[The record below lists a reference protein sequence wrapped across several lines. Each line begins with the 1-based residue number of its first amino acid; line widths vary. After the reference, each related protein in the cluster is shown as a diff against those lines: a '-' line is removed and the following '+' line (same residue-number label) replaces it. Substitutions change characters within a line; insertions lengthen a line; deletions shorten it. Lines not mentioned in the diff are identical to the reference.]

1 MNQAV
6 APGSSLTEHG
16 FTLIEIMITVVI
28 ISLLAA
34 VAIPSY
40 TAYVRRGQLSEAS
53 TYMSDYRI
61 KMEQYYQDNKN
72 YGATAGTVC
81 ATDATA
87 AGWSGFAPGARYFTF
102 ACATSGSGQAYVLT
116 ATGSGSNTTGYAYT
130 INQAG
135 IKRTTSYAGSAS
147 TANCWMTKSSSACD

>member
-1 MNQAV
+1 MLNTPPTHRKA
-6 APGSSLTEHG
+6 AAG
-16 FTLIEIMITVVI
+16 FTLIEVMITVVVI
-28 ISLLAA
+28 GLLAA
-34 VAIPSY
+34 VAVPSY
-40 TAYVRRGQLSEAS
+40 TGYVRRGQLTEAG
-53 TYMSDYRI
+53 TYLSDYRI

-102 ACATSGSGQAYVLT
+102 SCSTSASGQAYVLT
-116 ATGSGSNTTGYAYT
+116 ATGSGSNTTGYDYS

-135 IKRTTSYAGSAS
+135 IKWTTKFENSAS
-147 TANCWMTKSSSACD
+147 TANCWMTKSNSACD